1 MNDLSPKERL
11 LRVLSK
17 QSVDRAPVICP
28 GGMMNSATVD
38 VIESLG
44 LSFPKV
50 HPDAGAMTRLSTA
63 VEEKTGFENFGVPY
77 CMTVEAEVLGLSLIH
92 I

>member
-38 VIESLG
+38 AIESIG
-44 LSFPKV
+44 LTFPKV
-50 HPDAGAMTRLSTA
+50 HP
-63 VEEKTGFENFGVPY
+63 
-77 CMTVEAEVLGLSLIH
+77 
-92 I
+92 